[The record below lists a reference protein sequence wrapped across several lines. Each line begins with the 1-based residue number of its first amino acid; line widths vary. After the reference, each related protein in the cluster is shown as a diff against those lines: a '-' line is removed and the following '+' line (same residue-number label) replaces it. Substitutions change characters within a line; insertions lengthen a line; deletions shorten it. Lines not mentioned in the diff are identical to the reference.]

1 MQKGKEMK
9 LPDLDYCDS
18 LYQYESDWQQ
28 YVAYCEALAEEQIYE
43 AIYNEQQQI
52 YKETFWLQEGA

>member
-1 MQKGKEMK
+1 MMQQ
-9 LPDLDYCDS
+9 PDLDYCDS